1 MQRGSNWLIVGA
13 LFVGVA
19 ACTSTDGTEVSESGY
34 LTDLAQICVD
44 TRHKLESLP
53 TPPEQ
58 ISIADF
64 ATEAANSLTAE
75 AEQVRRLEPSDD
87 LADDHRAFIRNT
99 DEQAAAWR
107 ELSSLP
113 ASDANVLDPI
123 VTTIGELT
131 LGRDD
136 LSLEMG
142 VPACQR
148 NPG

>member
-13 LFVGVA
+13 LFVGA
-19 ACTSTDGTEVSESGY
+19 TACTSSGSTEVSEADY
-34 LTDLAQICVD
+34 LADLAEICVD
-44 TRHKLESLP
+44 TRNKLDSLP

-64 ATEAANSLTAE
+64 ATEAANALAAE
-75 AEQVRRLEPSDD
+75 AEQVRRLEPSTD
-87 LADDHRAFIRNT
+87 LANDHRAFIRNT

-107 ELSSLP
+107 ELRSLP
-113 ASDANVLDPI
+113 ARDAEVLDPI

-136 LSLEMG
+136 LSIEMG

>member
-1 MQRGSNWLIVGA
+1 MQHGPIWLA
-13 LFVGVA
+13 VGVLLA
-19 ACTSTDGTEVSESGY
+19 GATACTSTGDPEISEADY
-34 LTDLAQICVD
+34 LTEMAQICVD
-44 TRHKLESLP
+44 TRNKLDSLP

-64 ATEAANSLTAE
+64 ATEAANALTAE
-75 AEQVRRLEPSDD
+75 AENVRRLNPSGDIDD
-87 LADDHRAFIRNT
+87 NHRAFIRNT

-107 ELSSLP
+107 ELSSIP
-113 ASDANVLDPI
+113 GSDADVLDPI

>member
-1 MQRGSNWLIVGA
+1 MQRHPTWLAVVVLLTGATACGSTG
-13 LFVGVA
+13 
-19 ACTSTDGTEVSESGY
+19 STEASEADY
-34 LTDLAQICVD
+34 LTDLAAICVD
-44 TRHKLESLP
+44 TRSNLDSLP
-53 TPPEQ
+53 SPPEQ

-64 ATEAANSLTAE
+64 GTEAANALTTE
-75 AEQVRRLEPSDD
+75 AERARRLNPPDD

-113 ASDANVLDPI
+113 GSADDRLDPI